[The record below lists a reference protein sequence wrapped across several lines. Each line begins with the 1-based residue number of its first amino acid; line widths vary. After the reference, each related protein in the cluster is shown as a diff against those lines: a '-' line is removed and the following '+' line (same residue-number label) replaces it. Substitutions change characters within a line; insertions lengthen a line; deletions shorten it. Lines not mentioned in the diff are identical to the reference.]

1 MRDET
6 ATPEAAPM
14 DSTSPWIDRLLVATL
29 AALATLLLSW
39 TDRHVHHTVPLPL
52 IYLFPMALVSTVFRR
67 WEVLIAAAMCMVV
80 AEYSDAFRWNTTQG
94 LARDTLY
101 FIAYAAEGL
110 YITEVISKRRAQRI
124 HVNQLT
130 GEVAARKEAEEQ
142 LQLLIDCSS
151 AAILTADQAGKI
163 VQANEAATRLFT
175 PDGQRPA
182 QMEGTLGTLLPA
194 LSHVPMFAD
203 GPKSLRTMLQ
213 CQGFRSDKT
222 PFVADVW
229 FSTYQTPKGVRMTA
243 VVADVSEE
251 FRSREE
257 SNLEQ
262 VLDGSRL
269 VVGAMAHEM
278 RNVCGAIELLCERIN
293 AHNPLLN
300 ESGDLKALRQL
311 TGTLERMSS
320 IEVSQLKRSAST
332 IRLQQ
337 VIDDV
342 RIIFADSTDEGAIQM
357 LWCDARDAP
366 PVWGDHEGLLQVFLN
381 LLRNARSAL
390 ASTEAPRIEI
400 TTQFRVNTVE
410 VHITDNGPGV
420 SDAEHLFSRF
430 REGSRIQGLGL
441 YLSRAMVMSFRGDL
455 RYEAARPG
463 ARFIVE
469 LLIAR

>member
-1 MRDET
+1 
-6 ATPEAAPM
+6 
-14 DSTSPWIDRLLVATL
+14 
-29 AALATLLLSW
+29 
-39 TDRHVHHTVPLPL
+39 
-52 IYLFPMALVSTVFRR
+52 
-67 WEVLIAAAMCMVV
+67 
-80 AEYSDAFRWNTTQG
+80 
-94 LARDTLY
+94 
-101 FIAYAAEGL
+101 
-110 YITEVISKRRAQRI
+110 
-124 HVNQLT
+124 
-130 GEVAARKEAEEQ
+130 
-142 LQLLIDCSS
+142 
-151 AAILTADQAGKI
+151 
-163 VQANEAATRLFT
+163 
-175 PDGQRPA
+175 
-182 QMEGTLGTLLPA
+182 
-194 LSHVPMFAD
+194 
-203 GPKSLRTMLQ
+203 
-213 CQGFRSDKT
+213 
-222 PFVADVW
+222 
-229 FSTYQTPKGVRMTA
+229 MTA